1 MTMHLYE
8 TEEGD
13 KWVCITCGIEEE
25 AMIKKEEWKWIF
37 DKGDQTLRCSLCN
50 RSDYDFED

>member
-1 MTMHLYE
+1 MHLYE

-13 KWVCITCGIEEE
+13 KWVCITCGVEKES
-25 AMIKKEEWKWIF
+25 MIKVKKWEWIF

-50 RSDYDFED
+50 QPDYDFED